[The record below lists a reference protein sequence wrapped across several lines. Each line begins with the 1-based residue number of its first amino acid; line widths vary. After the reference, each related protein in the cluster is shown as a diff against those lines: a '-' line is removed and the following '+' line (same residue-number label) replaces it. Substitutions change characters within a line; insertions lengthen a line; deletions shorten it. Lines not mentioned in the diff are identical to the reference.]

1 MALSDLEKISCL
13 RLMMTDGIGPV
24 TYRQLLDFYG
34 TATKAIE
41 SLPELAVKGGRKKP
55 LSVVASQKAEEQL
68 ELAEKEN
75 ARILFRQEDEY
86 PKALKQLSDSAPI
99 LYVKGQISIFN
110 KKAVAMV
117 GTRNASLNGK
127 ALGRKIAFDLAEA
140 GYNVVSGLAH
150 GIDRAAHVGA
160 LASEKTPATTAV
172 LGGAVNEVY
181 PLENQD
187 IYDEIAERGC
197 LVSEF
202 PFGSVI
208 SPRNFP
214 RRNRIISGLSLGTVV
229 IEANERS
236 GSLITAHEAANQ
248 GREVFAVP
256 GSPVDPRSSGPN
268 ALIRDGANLVTSAQ
282 DIIDVLEDNRFRLKE
297 NRQETPF
304 QPIPV
309 SEEVLTDARS
319 VVLSALGA
327 DMVSVDT
334 LIAETGLDA
343 RIINIIL
350 MELTVAGR
358 LERHTGNRVSLIYQV
373 E

>member
-1 MALSDLEKISCL
+1 MNKIIEN
-13 RLMMTDGIGPV
+13 G
-24 TYRQLLDFYG
+24 
-34 TATKAIE
+34 AI
-41 SLPELAVKGGRKKP
+41 
-55 LSVVASQKAEEQL
+55 
-68 ELAEKEN
+68 
-75 ARILFRQEDEY
+75 ITEY
-86 PKALKQLSDSAPI
+86 PP
-99 LYVKGQISIFN
+99 
-110 KKAVAMV
+110 
-117 GTRNASLNGK
+117 
-127 ALGRKIAFDLAEA
+127 
-140 GYNVVSGLAH
+140 H
-150 GIDRAAHVGA
+150 
-160 LASEKTPATTAV
+160 TPP
-172 LGGAVNEVY
+172 N
-181 PLENQD
+181 
-187 IYDEIAERGC
+187 
-197 LVSEF
+197 SW
-202 PFGSVI
+202 
-208 SPRNFP
+208 NFP
-214 RRNRIISGLSLGTVV
+214 VRNRIISGLSLGTVV

-297 NRQETPF
+297 EKQETPF
-304 QPIPV
+304 QPVPV

-319 VVLSALGA
+319 VVLSALSA

-350 MELTVAGR
+350 MELAIAGR